1 MNNFPDFTKIAFD
14 VTPARVSHDEW
25 RARFERVTVTIAYES
40 TGGNKPGDQLDGVV
54 CPACGGIEFNDYLL
68 SINHGWDP
76 GDFEQ
81 ARYGLYGRPAFE
93 TCTKLEYGDGHK
105 RDGIGVVRLLVDA
118 DAAAR
123 PPLAEVGS
131 SLRRPA

>member
-1 MNNFPDFTKIAFD
+1 VSAPLQPDLFGEYDAAEQ
-14 VTPARVSHDEW
+14 ARRRRRHATDGW
-25 RARFERVTVTIAYES
+25 RARFEHVTVTIAYES
-40 TGGNKPGDQLDGVV
+40 TGGDKPGDQLAGVV

-76 GDFEQ
+76 SDFEQ

-105 RDGIGVVRLLVDA
+105 RDIDPWA
-118 DAAAR
+118 S
-123 PPLAEVGS
+123 PS
-131 SLRRPA
+131 